1 MEIEIIS
8 WKLRSNES
16 EGLLR
21 ASQAHNNAL
30 LDRVK
35 ELAERVEKMTKSEK
49 NVEQL
54 KDELFQHCKDYVE
67 KKKVLVQTNT
77 HLESKLE
84 AEREKRSELKS
95 ELEECRV

>member
-8 WKLRSNES
+8 WKLKANEF

-35 ELAERVEKMTKSEK
+35 ELAERVEKMTLSQK
-49 NVEQL
+49 NVE
-54 KDELFQHCKDYVE
+54 
-67 KKKVLVQTNT
+67 
-77 HLESKLE
+77 
-84 AEREKRSELKS
+84 
-95 ELEECRV
+95 